1 MRTQAGS
8 ELQTIRLSSDSKI
21 RQFIELACAR
31 INRYALPM
39 FDLTTYLRERKAK
52 VDFFLDQKMPSASTR
67 PTILHEAMRYSV
79 FGEAKRIR
87 PILCMAAA
95 EACGGDANAGLLPGA
110 AIELLHTYTLIHD
123 DLPAM
128 DDDTLRRGR
137 PTCHVRFGEA
147 NAILA
152 GDALLTLAFEWLAE
166 TTAPP
171 PHPPTAL
178 ARELATAAGSKGLI
192 AGQVEDID
200 AEGKPPDPDRLEYI
214 HMHKTADLLRA
225 AARMGAIAAG
235 ASHEFVDDMGRYGE
249 CVGLAFQIADD
260 VLNAT
265 ADFRSLGK
273 SGGTD
278 AARGKLTFVSVYGI
292 DASRTRARAL
302 TESAKNVVRR
312 LPGPVEPLIAL
323 ADFVVERTA

>member
-1 MRTQAGS
+1 V
-8 ELQTIRLSSDSKI
+8 
-21 RQFIELACAR
+21 
-31 INRYALPM
+31 
-39 FDLTTYLRERKAK
+39 FDLTAYLTERKAK
-52 VDFFLDQKMPSASTR
+52 VESFLDRRMPPASAR
-67 PTILHEAMRYSV
+67 PAILHEAMRYSV

-95 EACGGDANAGLLPGA
+95 EACGGGADAGLLPGA

-128 DDDTLRRGR
+128 DNDALRRGR

-152 GDALLTLAFEWLAE
+152 GDALLTLAFEWLSDAP
-166 TTAPP
+166 APP

-178 ARELATAAGSKGLI
+178 ARELARAAGSEGVI

-200 AEGKPPDPDRLEYI
+200 AEGKPPDPGRLEYI
-214 HMHKTADLLRA
+214 HLHKTADLLRA

-235 ASHEFVDDMGRYGE
+235 APGTFVDALGRYGE
-249 CVGLAFQIADD
+249 CVGVAFQIADD

-273 SGGTD
+273 NGGTD
-278 AARGKLTFVSVYGI
+278 AAREKLTYVSVYGVE
-292 DASRTRARAL
+292 ASRARARSL
-302 TESAKNVVRR
+302 SENAKREVQG
-312 LPGPVEPLIAL
+312 LPGPIEPLIAL
-323 ADFVVERTA
+323 ADFIVERNA